1 MSFIN
6 DIKIFYKFKNVLYIC
21 IVNRM
26 RFVGVSFD
34 VETYFSRKKITPKI
48 RLKVIVTVI
57 SSGCLQIGFGPLIM
71 DYICNFLI

>member
-34 VETYFSRKKITPKI
+34 VETYFSRKKSLPKFAFWSQLI
-48 RLKVIVTVI
+48 VPFFSRSLK
-57 SSGCLQIGFGPLIM
+57 
-71 DYICNFLI
+71 